1 MEIIPG
7 VSSSAYTSQASS
19 SDTTASSSLGP
30 TPAPSSDATESSSSD
45 PTPASSSSAS
55 SSASDSLPAPRAIHK
70 LPESSLD
77 SGSAL
82 SPIMISPSISPNPSS
97 PILSEASSP
106 VPSPVHR
113 RAQSPTDDKSEE
125 PESPTTSRI
134 FEDADTLFNCFA
146 PSREDPRHVASMLI
160 YNAHQAL
167 MAEYTRVTQRMKQ
180 QMKQY
185 DLLKGVRDGL
195 DALVDN
201 WREESQSE
209 GSGSE

>member
-19 SDTTASSSLGP
+19 SDTTTSSSLGP

-45 PTPASSSSAS
+45 PTPASSFSAS

-106 VPSPVHR
+106 VPSPVHQ
-113 RAQSPTDDKSEE
+113 RAQSPTDKSEE

-134 FEDADTLFNCFA
+134 FEDTDTLFNCFA
-146 PSREDPRHVASMLI
+146 PSREDPWHVVSMPI

-167 MAEYTRVTQRMKQ
+167 MAEYTRVTQRLKQ

-185 DLLKGVRDGL
+185 DLLKGVHDGL
-195 DALVDN
+195 DAFI
-201 WREESQSE
+201 
-209 GSGSE
+209 G